1 MIQLIGYLILAWI
14 GFHIVRSLIA
24 RTGRG
29 SGGPDNAVYV
39 DSGGDSG
46 GTGWFGGSSDS
57 DSDDGGSDGGDGG
70 GGDGGGD

>member
-39 DSGGDSG
+39 DSGG
-46 GTGWFGGSSDS
+46 TGWFGDFSDS
-57 DSDDGGSDGGDGG
+57 GSDDGGSDGGDGG